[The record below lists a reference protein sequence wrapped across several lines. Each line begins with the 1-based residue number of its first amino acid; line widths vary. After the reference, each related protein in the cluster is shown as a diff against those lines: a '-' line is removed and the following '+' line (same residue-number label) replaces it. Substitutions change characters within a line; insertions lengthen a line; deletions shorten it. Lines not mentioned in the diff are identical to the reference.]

1 MNLQSHYYKTV
12 SKQYICGWQQ
22 NRGWTGKQDICG
34 WPPSG
39 LMLGTF
45 MMMLATTMMM
55 TTIRQANEHD
65 DDVRPKNVALASFL
79 NAWRASYDPHLP
91 TISFLILRDFIILR
105 DFTAIANSTSLS
117 PHLSSQFQ
125 IGGLTSPHFGCFF
138 SSRPNGFMAIFSW
151 LEYLWIHSFRDQ
163 SHHCGVK
170 KQNYF
175 GHINKVE
182 IPKNSKNTLFIMI
195 IPDFSPM

>member
-79 NAWRASYDPHLP
+79 NAWRASCDPHLP
-91 TISFLILRDFIILR
+91 TISSSSWEISSPWEISRQSQIPPPYPPTYPVNFKLVDWHHLILAVFFLEAQWFHGYLFMVRISM
-105 DFTAIANSTSLS
+105 N
-117 PHLSSQFQ
+117 PQF
-125 IGGLTSPHFGCFF
+125 
-138 SSRPNGFMAIFSW
+138 
-151 LEYLWIHSFRDQ
+151 
-163 SHHCGVK
+163 
-170 KQNYF
+170 
-175 GHINKVE
+175 
-182 IPKNSKNTLFIMI
+182 
-195 IPDFSPM
+195 